1 MRVFVTRW
9 FGRFAR
15 KERVSEETLLDAVRR
30 AERGQVDANLGGGVI
45 KQRVARRGR
54 GRSGGYRMIV
64 LYRSRS
70 RAIFAYGFAKSRKD
84 DLDVDELEVYRE
96 LAKAYLDLADDTID
110 THVASGA
117 LKEIIRNHDED
128 DEEEAA
134 KVSK

>member
-15 KERVSEETLLDAVRR
+15 KERGSEETLLDAVRR
-30 AERGQVDANLGGGVI
+30 AERGQIDANLGGGVI
-45 KQRVARRGR
+45 KQRVARRGQ

-84 DLDVDELEVYRE
+84 DLEVDELEVYRE

-110 THVASGA
+110 AHVASGA
-117 LKEIIRNHDED
+117 LKEIIKEP
-128 DEEEAA
+128 
-134 KVSK
+134 